1 VPERVSKKVQKMKAT
16 FLYVGSSLLGP
27 LKQAEREINRQYELE
42 LKIPAYNFGAPLT
55 NDEWC
60 EIEHDLQSSDVVFA
74 IHVMDGENAARII
87 HTLDRY
93 KQQHAAVIV
102 INCMPDL
109 MRRTR
114 MGRLDVSRLIGA
126 KSEWEK
132 GNGEGVKRSGR
143 GTGVLTAAASWM
155 GRQVRGGK
163 KTNGHKNGH
172 GQYLKFIDRLPGVL
186 KFVPSAGGLR
196 DVKNYLNI
204 FCYFLQ
210 PTPANIRAMILCA
223 LKEYV
228 PDERLKKAQIKLA
241 PPAHLP
247 SVAIYH
253 PDATKLFE
261 TFADYQKWYR
271 TNRPKSKVQSQ
282 HSEATYRVLDP
293 ESTVGLLLLRP
304 QVVSQTTKHYDAL
317 IRAIE
322 AQGLSVI
329 PALSTLMDNRQAV
342 TKFFIEVAEPKVQS
356 PKSKVNTKDQ
366 ASKTKDQRP
375 KTTGQTTDD
384 GPLTPDRS
392 RVSQIVSLTGFS
404 FVGGPA
410 MNDSEAA
417 AEFLKQL
424 NRPYRSAVSL
434 DTQTIDAWR
443 QSQTGLNPVQAGMQI
458 AIPEIDGATEPF
470 IYGGIPASGVEP
482 VALDA
487 RCARFA
493 RRLKRWNRLRT
504 APRSELKLA
513 LTVFCFPPNK
523 GNIGTA
529 ADLDV
534 FPSIW
539 DSLTKLKNEGY
550 DVELP
555 ASADVLREEL
565 IGGNAERFA
574 ATTNVAYRMN
584 VDEYR
589 RLCLYV
595 DEVEK
600 EWGPP
605 PGRVNSFGRDLL
617 VQGLQLGNVF
627 VGVQPTFGYEGDP
640 MRLMM
645 ARSGAPHHGFMAF
658 YTYLSAVLNVD
669 AVVHVGT
676 HGAMEFMPGKQV
688 GLSDECWPDRLIGEL
703 PNIYIYSVNNP
714 SEGSIAKRRSYAELI
729 SYLTPPIENAGLY
742 RDLVKLKDLVMSYR
756 QSTNEPERERL
767 FESIEEYSCQL
778 NLNMIAGQD
787 HLHDH
792 GLNVDL

>member
-1 VPERVSKKVQKMKAT
+1 MNVTV
-16 FLYVGSSLLGP
+16 LYVGSSLLAP
-27 LKQAEREINRQYELE
+27 LVNAERELNSEYKLDLRLA
-42 LKIPAYNFGAPLT
+42 AYNFGSPFSDNEWQAVD
-55 NDEWC
+55 ND
-60 EIEHDLQSSDVVFA
+60 LSKADVVFV
-74 IHVMDGENAARII
+74 IHVIDGENAGRLIPA
-87 HTLDRY
+87 LENY
-93 KQQHAAVIV
+93 KERHAAVIV

-114 MGRLDVSRLIGA
+114 MGRLDVSRLAGA
-126 KSEWEK
+126 GELENEEK
-132 GNGEGVKRSGR
+132 GKGEKDSKKATNTLGL
-143 GTGVLTAAASWM
+143 LTAAGSWV
-155 GRQVRGGK
+155 GRQVRRSKAQGAHK
-163 KTNGHKNGH
+163 HGHS
-172 GQYLKFIDRLPGVL
+172 QYLKWIDKLPGIL
-186 KFVPSAGGLR
+186 RFVPTTGGLR

-210 PTPANIRAMILCA
+210 PTPANIRSMILYA
-223 LKEYV
+223 LKEYL
-228 PDERLKKAQIKLA
+228 PDARLKKAWIKV
-241 PPAHLP
+241 PLP
-247 SVAIYH
+247 EHVASVAIYH
-253 PDATKLFE
+253 PDAPKLFE
-261 TFADYQKWYR
+261 TFADYQKWY
-271 TNRPKSKVQSQ
+271 TANNRRSNGQRQNTTVNSPA
-282 HSEATYRVLDP
+282 SEGLLLDP
-293 ESTVGLLLLRP
+293 KSTVGLLLMRP
-304 QVVSQTTKHYDAL
+304 QVVSRTTRHYDAL

-322 AQGLSVI
+322 AEGLSVI
-329 PALSTLMDNRQAV
+329 PALSTLMDNRQACEN
-342 TKFFIEVAEPKVQS
+342 FFVGPDQFNVQR
-356 PKSKVNTKDQ
+356 PTPNG
-366 ASKTKDQRP
+366 KTKDQRP
-375 KTTGQTTDD
+375 KTKTSDNGQQTN
-384 GPLTPDRS
+384 GRS

-417 AEFLKQL
+417 AEFLQQL

-443 QSQTGLNPVQAGMQI
+443 DSQTGLNPVQAGMQI

-470 IYGGIPASGVEP
+470 IYGGIPARGVEP
-482 VALDA
+482 VALAD

-513 LTVFCFPPNK
+513 LIVFCFPPNK

-539 DSLTKLKNEGY
+539 DTLTKLRTEGY

-555 ASADVLREEL
+555 ASVDDLREAL
-565 IGGNAERFA
+565 IGGNAESFA
-574 ATTNVAYRMN
+574 ANANIAYRMS

-589 RLCLYV
+589 RLCPYV
-595 DEVEK
+595 DEVEN
-600 EWGPP
+600 EWGSA

-617 VQGLQLGNVF
+617 IQGLQLGNVF

-645 ARSGAPHHGFMAF
+645 AQSGAPHHGFMAF
-658 YTYLSAVLNVD
+658 YTYLSRVLNVD

-676 HGAMEFMPGKQV
+676 HGSLEFMPGKQV
-688 GLSDECWPDRLIGEL
+688 GLSGACWPDRLIGDL

-742 RDLVKLKDLVMSYR
+742 RELATLKDLVMSYR
-756 QSTNEPERERL
+756 QSTNEPERKRL
-767 FESIEEYSCQL
+767 FESIEEYSWQL
-778 NLNMIAGQD
+778 NLNATAGVN
-787 HLHDH
+787 HPS
-792 GLNVDL
+792 GPRADLS